1 MNLSNYATVLPIVI
15 ICYLVG
21 VGCKLCSKIQNKA
34 IPVIVGVIGGI
45 IAIPAMYIMPDF
57 PATDVFTA
65 IAVGILENIKDIG
78 APVPPF
84 LLPLLKNL
92 KSQVEEVAKTEE
104 KEEE

>member
-21 VGCKLCSKIQNKA
+21 VWCKLCSKIPNKA

-65 IAVGILENIKDIG
+65 IAVGIMSGFTSTGVNQVYKQTK
-78 APVPPF
+78 
-84 LLPLLKNL
+84 KN
-92 KSQVEEVAKTEE
+92 
-104 KEEE
+104 